1 MGKWGGGGGGGG
13 GGSKNFKMETPKF
26 PYLLIL
32 EDPKNYFIEPRK

>member
-1 MGKWGGGGGGGG
+1 MGKWGGGVRWGW
-13 GGSKNFKMETPKF
+13 SKNFKMETPKF